1 VDGRGRAPMI
11 SIYKR
16 YLIFLG
22 VFRILRVSLMVVWFG
37 WICENTTPTVFN
49 SEVTSVKNACFTDEK
64 KHLTR

>member
-1 VDGRGRAPMI
+1 MDGRGRAPMI

-49 SEVTSVKNACFTDEK
+49 SEVASVKNACFAEEK